1 MRALNKSLIAASSF
15 SRAFIVY
22 CWWKALVYQNEQKV
36 WLWTLL
42 QHLLWKVKCEGEAQS
57 LLLSSCCISHW
68 KSCWCQASS
77 DFWLATTAPWAC
89 YYPSNSRLSYYTTA
103 WTSCGSCWGYCR
115 HVCYN
120 DRVPTW
126 TYHESACAGDCTQRG
141 FCIGQTSAIF
151 FYFSLSAIYLLMYHA
166 LQSAKMLV

>member
-68 KSCWCQASS
+68 KSCCCQASS
-77 DFWLATTAPWAC
+77 DFWLATTAAWVC
-89 YYPSNSRLSYYTTA
+89 CFPSNSRLSSFPTA
-103 WTSCGSCWGYCR
+103 STACGSWGCCR
-115 HVCYN
+115 HVSN
-120 DRVPTW
+120 TDTAPTW
-126 TYHESACAGDCTQRG
+126 SHLESACAGDCD
-141 FCIGQTSAIF
+141 GQTSAT
-151 FYFSLSAIYLLMYHA
+151 YSSCCE
-166 LQSAKMLV
+166 